1 VNSKAQ
7 EIPTRAPGSGNI
19 TVLAVSPSQDDLLS
33 LRDILES
40 ERWTVRT
47 VKSYREAAHAMQNET
62 PAVVTCE
69 NELPD
74 GDWKDLFRLAISMQE
89 PPPVV
94 VVARNA
100 DESLWAE
107 VLNLGGYDVLA
118 KPFERLEVSRVVRMA
133 CRHGRRSPSSL
144 T

>member
-1 VNSKAQ
+1 VNQNAQ

-19 TVLAVSPSQDDLLS
+19 TVLAVSPSQDDLTS

-47 VKSYREAAHAMQNET
+47 VQSCREAVHVMEREV

-69 NELPD
+69 NQLPD
-74 GDWKDLFRLAISMQE
+74 GDWKDLFRLATSLQD

-94 VVARNA
+94 VVSRNA
-100 DESLWAE
+100 DETLWAE

-118 KPFERLEVSRVVRMA
+118 KPFERTEVSRVVRMA
-133 CRHGRRSPSSL
+133 CRHGRKNPGAA

>member
-1 VNSKAQ
+1 MNAKPQ
-7 EIPTRAPGSGNI
+7 ELPTRAPGSGNI
-19 TVLAVSPSQDDLLS
+19 TVLAVSPSQDDLKS

-47 VKSYREAAHAMQNET
+47 VRSCTEAVHAMKTEV
-62 PAVVTCE
+62 PAVVACE

-74 GDWKDLFRLAISMQE
+74 GDWKDLFRLATSLKN

-94 VVARNA
+94 VVSRNA
-100 DESLWAE
+100 DETLWAE

-118 KPFERLEVSRVVRMA
+118 KPFERTEVSRVVRMA
-133 CRHGRRSPSSL
+133 CRHGRRQPAAH
-144 T
+144 